1 MSLILFLI
9 VGLAAG
15 WLAGVVMKG
24 KGFGMLGNMIVGTI
38 GAFIGWLL
46 FKFIGLLV
54 YGLIGTLIMAFVG
67 VVVLLFIIRLVK
79 KA

>member
-46 FKFIGLLV
+46 FKVIGLLL

>member
-38 GAFIGWLL
+38 GAFLGWLL